1 MSLFICSSILFSR
14 IWISFTVIILNSF
27 SSRLSISSSF
37 DLVGYYNVPSPA
49 GYFSAFPSCLNFCVL
64 GPLSSGLRAVAPLNF
79 RACFLWVQLDQWL
92 VKVSC
97 LGELCL
103 CSGGWNWIFSLEC
116 NEVSNGEFWG
126 VHRYSMALGSP
137 SFNAQGCVP
146 VLLEN

>member
-1 MSLFICSSILFSR
+1 MKQRGKQKKESKEMR
-14 IWISFTVIILNSF
+14 T
-27 SSRLSISSSF
+27 SSSC

-49 GYFSAFPSCLNFCVL
+49 GYFSAFSSCLDCCVSR
-64 GPLSSGLRAVAPLNF
+64 PLSSSWRAVAPLNF

-103 CSGGWNWIFSLEC
+103 CSGWWNWIFSLEF
-116 NEVSNGEFWG
+116 NEVSSGEFWG
-126 VHRYSMALGSP
+126 VHRYSMALGSQ